1 MTVRELI
8 EALNEF
14 NPGATIIIEGSG
26 GVKEVQQTSS
36 ETTVF
41 ITPVNFEV

>member
-8 EALNEF
+8 ETLHEF
-14 NPGATIIIEGSG
+14 NLDAEIIIEGSG